1 MKLSEAPRLILL
13 MIFAVSVFML
23 GENWYKQYWP
33 KQDPVAVAD
42 RSGGKTVEQSP
53 IPETTG
59 APVPGPNVSSTPAPA
74 ELPTVTLASAGN
86 VFVVQTDVIRVEVS
100 SIGGDLRQIELLRHR
115 DTIEA
120 DKNFR
125 LLDASAEH
133 TLIAQSGLIG
143 PGLPNHKSVF
153 TASTDK
159 VTLADGQEEVKLVLT
174 STEADKPR
182 LTKVYTFTRGQYRID
197 LTQTLENTGGAIVTP
212 FSYFQLV
219 RDDKSPPGDSRWV
232 PTFNGVAQY
241 TDQDKYKKMAFG
253 DIAKGKPAPI
263 KNSQD
268 GWIGMVQHYFVSAW
282 LPPAGTPKEFF
293 VRSLGGG
300 LFAAGVIVPVGRVE
314 PGKSATWT
322 VPIYAGP
329 QEQNKLASLAPGLD
343 LTVDYGWLTIIASP
357 LFWVLS
363 EIHGVVGNWGVA
375 IIVVTILI
383 KLLFFPLSA
392 ASYRSMA
399 KMRLMAPKLQKLKE
413 LHGDDKPKLHQAMME
428 LYKTEKINPLGGCLP
443 IVVQIP
449 VFISLYWVL
458 LGTVEMRHAPF
469 ILWIQDLSRPDPFYV
484 LPILMGLS
492 MIIQSRLNPEPPD
505 PIQAKVMKIMPI
517 AFSVFFFFF
526 PAGLVLYWVI
536 NNVLSIAQQWTITR
550 QLERAGL
557 GAAKR

>member
-13 MIFAVSVFML
+13 TLLSVSLFML
-23 GENWYKQYWP
+23 GENWYQQYWP
-33 KQDPVAVAD
+33 KSEPTATGQHAPSTGDMA
-42 RSGGKTVEQSP
+42 P
-53 IPETTG
+53 IPESAGSGVSAAGNPQTG
-59 APVPGPNVSSTPAPA
+59 VATAGPVQSAASSTYIV
-74 ELPTVTLASAGN
+74 E
-86 VFVVQTDVIRVEVS
+86 TDVIRAEIS
-100 SIGGDLRQIELLRHR
+100 SIGGDLRKVELLRHR
-115 DTIEA
+115 DTIDVDRNFLLMDSSA
-120 DKNFR
+120 D
-125 LLDASAEH
+125 H
-133 TLIAQSGLIG
+133 TLIAQTGLTG
-143 PGLPNHKSVF
+143 PGLPNHKSTF
-153 TASTDK
+153 TSSTPKVVMASGDET
-159 VTLADGQEEVKLVLT
+159 VKLVLT
-174 STEADKPR
+174 SVDTDKPR
-182 LTKVYTFTRGQYRID
+182 LTKVFTFTREQYRID
-197 LTQTLENTGGAIVTP
+197 VAQTIDNTGSVALSP
-212 FSYFQLV
+212 FAYFQLV
-219 RDDKSPPGDSRWV
+219 RDDKSPAGDSRWV

-241 TDQDKYKKMAFG
+241 TEQEKYKKMSFA
-253 DIAKGKPAPI
+253 DIGKGKPVPV
-263 KNSQD
+263 KTGQD

-282 LPPAGTPKEFF
+282 LPPAGAPKEFF

-300 LFAAGVIVPVGRVE
+300 LFSAGVIVPVGRVE
-314 PGKSATWT
+314 PGKSVTWS
-322 VPIYAGP
+322 VPLYVGP
-329 QEQNKLASLAPGLD
+329 QEQKKLASLAPGLD
-343 LTVDYGWLTIIASP
+343 LTVDYGWLTIIAAP

-363 EIHGVVGNWGVA
+363 AIHGFAGNWGVSI
-375 IIVVTILI
+375 IIVTVLI

-392 ASYRSMA
+392 ASYKSMA

-413 LHGDDKPKLHQAMME
+413 LHGDDKPRLHQAMME

-469 ILWIQDLSRPDPFYV
+469 MLWVQDLSRPDPFYV

-536 NNVLSIAQQWTITR
+536 NNILSIAQQWTITR